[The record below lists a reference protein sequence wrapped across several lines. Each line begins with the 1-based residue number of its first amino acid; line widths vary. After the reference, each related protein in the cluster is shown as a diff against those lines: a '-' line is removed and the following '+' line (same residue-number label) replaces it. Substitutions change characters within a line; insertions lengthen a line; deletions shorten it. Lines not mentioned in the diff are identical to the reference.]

1 MLIWFRVLVVNTRWI
16 VVTSVA
22 PIFRGWLGSVNGCH
36 VARQRWRGRVSW
48 LSIFGACQTRRM
60 FMTCSIEHESASV
73 KVSQQRSSKGYK
85 SLSILARIPQARRQQ
100 TRDWVKLGKHDEGNS
115 VRVLGIGQRNPR
127 LDQARIRLF
136 KRDKNLFQRD
146 QDSLGID
153 VWARLHAYNLR
164 DKYHN

>member
-1 MLIWFRVLVVNTRWI
+1 
-16 VVTSVA
+16 
-22 PIFRGWLGSVNGCH
+22 
-36 VARQRWRGRVSW
+36 
-48 LSIFGACQTRRM
+48 
-60 FMTCSIEHESASV
+60 MTCSIEHESASV

-85 SLSILARIPQARRQQ
+85 SLSRLARILQARRRQM
-100 TRDWVKLGKHDEGNS
+100 RDWVKLGKHDEGNS

-127 LDQARIRLF
+127 LDQARIRLL

-164 DKYHN
+164 NKYHNQLYNSYFYGIRYLHPKLQGFVCNQFKWEISQNICNGSPRYLELNQIEESGNQ